1 MDTPKTAEFAHIGK
15 SVIIKGQLSGSED
28 LYVDGQ
34 VEGSIELKEHSLIIG
49 ASGHVQADI
58 NAKSVVIQGKMEGN
72 VQASERAELKKSA
85 VAVGDILTQRIS
97 VEEGAFFK
105 GKIEIQRE
113 SAKASSAGTSGSGSA
128 SPAGKPAGN

>member
-15 SVIIKGQLSGSED
+15 SVVIKGQLSGSED

-34 VEGSIELKEHSLIIG
+34 VEGSIELKENSLIIG
-49 ASGHVQADI
+49 TSGHVQADI
-58 NAKSVVIQGKMEGN
+58 NAKSLVVQGKLEGN

-97 VEEGAFFK
+97 VEEGAYFK
-105 GKIEIQRE
+105 GKIEIQRDA
-113 SAKASSAGTSGSGSA
+113 AKASSASAPAGGSVF
-128 SPAGKPAGN
+128 PAGKPTGN